1 MKNILRK
8 AKKGFTIVELV
19 IVIGVIAILSAIL
32 IPTFV
37 NLTDKANDAA
47 LQSNCANAYTEYYTV
62 AIDDDN
68 IADVARENVYLSEKA
83 TADEAELDYYKFYAP
98 TAEDSEK
105 WREVKTTTSA
115 VELTSV
121 YKTGTPA
128 VYGGYYVYY
137 VAA

>member
-62 AIDDDN
+62 AIEDDN
-68 IADVARENVYLSEKA
+68 IVDVGRENVYLSLKGTPA
-83 TADEAELDYYKFYAP
+83 EAKLAYVSFTSTSTD
-98 TAEDSEK
+98 TNEK
-105 WREVKTTTSA
+105 WREGSDSELT
-115 VELTSV
+115 LTSV
-121 YKTGTPA
+121 YGSA
-128 VYGGYYVYY
+128 AAENFSGYYVYY
-137 VAA
+137 VA